1 MLYLEPG
8 AFDRLSDVLTK
19 GEEPASTVLT
29 RKFRDLVP
37 REILNLPDYAIVAS
51 HSFREV
57 GASIAMAAGYSDN
70 KSRRH
75 GLWKRLQTMLDH
87 YVDDSFPYSRYLARI
102 FDFLV

>member
-1 MLYLEPG
+1 MVFCKDDAGSGQDQP
-8 AFDRLSDVLTK
+8 
-19 GEEPASTVLT
+19 STVLT

-37 REILNLPDYAIVAS
+37 RESLGLPDDAVVAS
-51 HSFREV
+51 HSFREM

-87 YVDDSFPYSRYLARI
+87 YVDDAFPYSRYLARI
-102 FDFLV
+102 FDFLL